1 MNKMTEYQCKLVEE
15 NLDII
20 DWVIRCRVKVNGQVL
35 QTYEDFYQIGC
46 EALCRAALAYYPE
59 RGTFSPLGSRYVYN
73 AIIDPVS
80 YTHLTLPT
88 TSRV

>member
-46 EALCRAALAYYPE
+46 EAQRALWKSM
-59 RGTFSPLGSRYVYN
+59 RSRCLR
-73 AIIDPVS
+73 S
-80 YTHLTLPT
+80 YRTVGQFPAW
-88 TSRV
+88 

>member
-46 EALCRAALAYYPE
+46 RSAMQSGSGLSPGKRDL
-59 RGTFSPLGSRYVYN
+59 FSAGQPICL
-73 AIIDPVS
+73 
-80 YTHLTLPT
+80 
-88 TSRV
+88 